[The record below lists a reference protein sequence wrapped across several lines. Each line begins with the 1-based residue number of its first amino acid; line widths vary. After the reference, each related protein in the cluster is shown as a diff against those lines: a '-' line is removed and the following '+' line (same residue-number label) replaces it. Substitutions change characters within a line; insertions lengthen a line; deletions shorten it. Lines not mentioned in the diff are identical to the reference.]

1 MSTDTFGELAENE
14 TANNGDILAMLGGMQ
29 KFSDK
34 TFDEVATSSKFLP
47 RLQLF
52 SSNST
57 EVKEDKIKQGNYG
70 LVTMKGQPVIDLTGT
85 VDVLICVWRPKALDM
100 SDINNVISI
109 FDVQNPMFLKIAQR
123 ADDTDS
129 GCMFGVEF
137 LVWVPSVGKFAT
149 FFCGSKTG
157 RREAVNI
164 KGLTGKPVTL
174 KSHLIKKGKHSWHGP
189 RAFEC
194 STPIEYPEADE
205 LRERVNEFNNPPA
218 TDVEEA
224 PTGGGEN
231 VRER

>member
-1 MSTDTFGELAENE
+1 MSTDSFSQETEEIESNNASDVLA
-14 TANNGDILAMLGGMQ
+14 LLGGMQ
-29 KFSDK
+29 KFEDK
-34 TFDEVATSSKFLP
+34 VFDQVASATKFLP

-57 EVKEDKIKQGNYG
+57 EVKEDKIRQGSFG
-70 LVTMKGQPVIDLTGT
+70 LVTMKGQPVIDLTNT

-100 SDINNVISI
+100 SDTNNVVSI
-109 FDVQNPMFLKIAQR
+109 FDVKNPTFVAIAQR

-137 LVWVPSVGKFAT
+137 LVWVPSVQKFAT
-149 FFCGSKTG
+149 FFCGSKTA
-157 RREAVNI
+157 RRESINI
-164 KGLTGKPVTL
+164 KGLCGKPVTL

-194 STPIEYPEADE
+194 STPIEMPDITE
-205 LRERVNEFNNPPA
+205 LKARIDEFNNPPA

-224 PTGGGEN
+224 PSDAGEG
-231 VRER
+231 RER